1 MLYQIHI
8 AMSEIRTYN
17 VSGEMY
23 NNRLKNLLNNYIIKC
38 QLYIYNIMEQTI
50 KQEAVSDLFSLHSIF
65 F

>member
-8 AMSEIRTYN
+8 AMSGIRTYN

-23 NNRLKNLLNNYIIKC
+23 NRLKNLLNNYIIKC